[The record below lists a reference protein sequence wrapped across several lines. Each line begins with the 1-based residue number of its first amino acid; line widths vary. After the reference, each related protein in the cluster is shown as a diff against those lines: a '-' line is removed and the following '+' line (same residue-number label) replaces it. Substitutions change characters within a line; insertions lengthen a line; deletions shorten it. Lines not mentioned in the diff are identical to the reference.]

1 MALYDG
7 QIDDFNVIFR
17 KLAKYWKV
25 FPISILFFVSLG
37 VIYNKLAEPIY
48 EIGAKV
54 VVHER
59 QRNIADPTSFL
70 PGSELFSGRN
80 TFHNSLLTL
89 QARPLLEKV
98 LNKLNF
104 SVMYYEEKLLYNE
117 NLYTSSPFEVIID
130 KNHLQMTNVVFNVEV
145 LSASEFV
152 LSAKNE
158 ECMLYDFQKERNDR
172 EVANFEM
179 SQKFNFGK
187 TIESEYFKFTVLLK
201 EGVALEEVS
210 ANDYFFDVKGKT
222 QLVGELKEQLTIEPA
237 NVDGT
242 VVNVL
247 LKSNNARMGID
258 FLEQYVV
265 TIIEDNLDRKNYIAH
280 TTIDFIDNQLSQVFD
295 SLNLAE
301 KSLQEFRTQKQVI
314 DVGMKASQ
322 IYDNL
327 NALMAE
333 KEEKESHLQYLEFL
347 NSNFNKDDDFTDYS
361 LTILSDLNNQV
372 LNDLLNEYVDLVG
385 RKRHLIENRQDKSPQ
400 LRELNFQTNN
410 LKKTILVNLQ
420 YAVEA
425 ARIELQRTN
434 GKVASLNSELNRLPE
449 TQRNLVTYERN
460 FNLNDATYTYLME
473 KRSEAQIAKASNLPD
488 YEVFDFPA
496 IEDQASPNTTRNLV
510 LAVFLALILPT
521 FLILIYE
528 AYFEKT
534 SDVDDFKSTFN
545 MFSLG
550 QIYHHSGDA
559 MKIFGEDQGI
569 TAESFRKLRTNL
581 GFHGWSDKKRGKII
595 MLTSTLPGEGKTF
608 CSYNLAFSIA
618 KSGKKTILLDFDLRK
633 GDLTEKY
640 YTRNGHAGISEL
652 LSGQAEYGD
661 IKKDT
666 AKNGLTILPSGPL
679 PPNPSELI
687 DSEENR
693 VFLKRLKEEYDYI
706 IVDTA
711 PVTVTSESI
720 FLAGLADLV
729 MIVLRVNYTL
739 KKDFR
744 RTLDEMEGKFGQ
756 KVSVI
761 LNGMKMSRSSYYQYA
776 SYYSRSKDK
785 K

>member
-1 MALYDG
+1 M
-7 QIDDFNVIFR
+7 
-17 KLAKYWKV
+17 
-25 FPISILFFVSLG
+25 
-37 VIYNKLAEPIY
+37 
-48 EIGAKV
+48 

-59 QRNIADPTSFL
+59 QRNIADPSSFL

-130 KNHLQMTNVVFNVEV
+130 KNHLQMTDVVFNVEV

-152 LSAKNE
+152 LSAKSE

-201 EGVALEEVS
+201 EGVVLEEVS
-210 ANDYFFDVKGKT
+210 ENDYFFDVKGRT
-222 QLVGELKEQLTIEPA
+222 QLVGELKEQLTIEAA

-333 KEEKESHLQYLEFL
+333 KEENESHLQYLEFL

-434 GKVASLNSELNRLPE
+434 SKVAILNSELNRLPE

-496 IEDQASPNTTRNLV
+496 IEEQSSPNTSRNLV

-550 QIYHHSGDA
+550 QIYHHSGDT

-633 GDLTEKY
+633 GDLTETY

-652 LSGQAEYGD
+652 LSGQAEYD
-661 IKKDT
+661 DFKKDT

-693 VFLKRLKEEYDYI
+693 LFFKRLKEEYDYI

-739 KKDFR
+739 KKDFK

-761 LNGMKMSRSSYYQYA
+761 LNGMKMSRSAYYQYS